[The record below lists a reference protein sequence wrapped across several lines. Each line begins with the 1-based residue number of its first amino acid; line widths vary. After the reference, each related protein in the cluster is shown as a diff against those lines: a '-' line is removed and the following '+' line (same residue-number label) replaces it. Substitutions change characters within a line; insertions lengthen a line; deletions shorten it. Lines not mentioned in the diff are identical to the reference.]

1 MAQVFPDTVKLY
13 YEESKAARA
22 QIESL
27 LDKYRSNTSTLLTL
41 ATAAVAFF
49 GFSTGPRQPVFY
61 WLAIGCYLLA
71 VATSFLIFVPIPM
84 RMNVAHDTA
93 EELFVPPPITPAK
106 MYYDYARGHQDAIA
120 HAQTIVG
127 SRFGIATRF
136 RVLIAAIGLLIVTA
150 SLSVIF
156 GAQHALQ
163 PTHIIIDRSSS

>member
-49 GFSTGPRQPVFY
+49 GFSTGPRFY

-106 MYYDYARGHQDAIA
+106 MYYDLCARPPGRDRACTNRRGQQIRHRHSLPRSHRRNRASDRHGVAERHI
-120 HAQTIVG
+120 G
-127 SRFGIATRF
+127 R
-136 RVLIAAIGLLIVTA
+136 AARPTA
-150 SLSVIF
+150 NP
-156 GAQHALQ
+156 H
-163 PTHIIIDRSSS
+163 HHR